1 MAMFKRADADGGPDP
16 ASPPKIGE
24 ARPIRSKNVSVMIE
38 GDIEGTIAH
47 HKKHLTIGKQGRVK
61 ADIHASSVIVEGRL
75 LGDIHSEGVVSLA
88 NGADVMG
95 NIYCGRIVME
105 DGARFKGRIDMGE
118 RKKVKVSKEPVKIE
132 SVNTEKV
139 SA

>member
-1 MAMFKRADADGGPDP
+1 
-16 ASPPKIGE
+16 
-24 ARPIRSKNVSVMIE
+24 
-38 GDIEGTIAH
+38 
-47 HKKHLTIGKQGRVK
+47 
-61 ADIHASSVIVEGRL
+61 
-75 LGDIHSEGVVSLA
+75 
-88 NGADVMG
+88 MG